1 MIWCKASLKLK
12 WHTNTGNES
21 KKWSKMYSTEAGSEE
36 KIPKRE
42 AKNDPQFT
50 KSHMIGAGTRYGKQL
65 SSLTV
70 RADTLRRCIKER
82 DKRINELE
90 DLLRSSNERADE
102 LERMIVDM
110 QQSLFWQLLSRYQ
123 SGFVE
128 RVLPLG
134 TGRREKYDLAQEGG
148 RILVNKGWRAFCRS
162 LINPRN
168 MESGF
173 NSEHSGKEASLLKER
188 NGQNEY
194 NLKKYILLKNA
205 EIRADKNSVKTE
217 LENII
222 KMLNAEI

>member
-1 MIWCKASLKLK
+1 MKLK

-222 KMLNAEI
+222 KILNAEI

>member
-1 MIWCKASLKLK
+1 
-12 WHTNTGNES
+12 
-21 KKWSKMYSTEAGSEE
+21 MYSPEAGSEE
-36 KIPKRE
+36 KIPKQE
-42 AKNDPQFT
+42 AKKDPQFA
-50 KSHMIGAGTRYGKQL
+50 KSDMIGAGTRYGKQL
-65 SSLTV
+65 YSLTV
-70 RADTLRRCIKER
+70 RADTFRRCIKER
-82 DKRINELE
+82 DKRISELE

-222 KMLNAEI
+222 KILNAEI

>member
-1 MIWCKASLKLK
+1 
-12 WHTNTGNES
+12 
-21 KKWSKMYSTEAGSEE
+21 MYLPEAGSEE

-42 AKNDPQFT
+42 AKNDPQFA
-50 KSHMIGAGTRYGKQL
+50 KSDIIGAETCYGKQL
-65 SSLTV
+65 SALTV
-70 RADTLRRCIKER
+70 RADTFRRCIKER

-102 LERMIVDM
+102 LESIIIDM
-110 QQSLFWQLLSRYQ
+110 QQSILWQLLIRYQ

-128 RVLPLG
+128 RVLPRG
-134 TGRREKYDLAQEGG
+134 TGRREKYDFAQEGG
-148 RILVNKGWRAFCRS
+148 RILFNKGWRTFYRS
-162 LINPRN
+162 FINPRS

-173 NSEHSGKEASLLKER
+173 NSEHSGKEAYLLKER

-194 NLKKYILLKNA
+194 NLKKYILFKNA

-222 KMLNAEI
+222 KILNAEI